1 MTLDNKY
8 INLMGYNRYKY
19 FIYFLYFV
27 CSALVIILQFSK
39 CRLIT
44 INLDL
49 QIHNTIEIN
58 KI

>member
-1 MTLDNKY
+1 MIFDNKY
-8 INLMGYNRYKY
+8 IDLMGYNRY